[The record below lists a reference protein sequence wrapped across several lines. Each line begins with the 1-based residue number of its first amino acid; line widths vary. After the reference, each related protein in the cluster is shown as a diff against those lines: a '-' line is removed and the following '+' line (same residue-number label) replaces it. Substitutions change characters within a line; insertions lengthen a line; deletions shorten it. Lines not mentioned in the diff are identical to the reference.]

1 MHRKYFLVQALGAG
15 LIAAGAMSAQAAS
28 GAFYDPTNAASQ
40 SGKTTGFELYGTIGC
55 PGRGLLD
62 APCPKPTPV
71 EKDSDG
77 DGVVD
82 SKDKCPNTHAGRK
95 VNADGCE
102 LDSDGDGV
110 VDGQDRCPNTPA
122 GRKVN
127 SQGCE
132 LDSDGDGVVDALDKC
147 PNTPAGR
154 KVNADGCELDS
165 DGDGIVDSQDK
176 CPTVLAKTADGC
188 PVPIVAEPAPMKL
201 VLDGVNF
208 DNDQATLRP
217 EAMAILD
224 QAAAR
229 LKQWGEVKVEV
240 AGHTDSLNSDA
251 YNLSLSQR
259 RADAVRDY
267 LVSKG
272 IAADRLTAKGY
283 GESSPVAGNDT
294 AEDRYKN
301 RRVELVPMK

>member
-1 MHRKYFLVQALGAG
+1 MRTKPFLIQALGAG
-15 LIAAGAMSAQAAS
+15 LLFAAGMSAHAAT
-28 GAFYDPTNAASQ
+28 GVFYDPTNSASP

-62 APCPKPTPV
+62 APCPKPKSP

-82 SKDKCPNTHAGRK
+82 SKDKCPDTQAGRK
-95 VNADGCE
+95 VNAEGCE

-132 LDSDGDGVVDALDKC
+132 LDSDGDGVVDGLDKC

-154 KVNADGCELDS
+154 KVNAEGCELDS
-165 DGDGIVDSQDK
+165 DGDGIVDAQDK
-176 CPTVLAKTADGC
+176 CPTVYAKTADGC
-188 PVPIVAEPAPMKL
+188 PAVPKKL

-208 DNDQATLRP
+208 DNDQASLRP
-217 EAMAILD
+217 EAIAILD
-224 QAAAR
+224 QAAAS
-229 LKQWGEVKVEV
+229 LKEWGDVKVEV
-240 AGHTDSLNSDA
+240 AGHTDSVSSDVH
-251 YNLSLSQR
+251 NLRLSQR
-259 RADAVRDY
+259 RAETVRVY
-267 LVSKG
+267 LISKG

-294 AEDRYKN
+294 EEGRYKN

>member
-1 MHRKYFLVQALGAG
+1 MRTKFFLIKVLGAS
-15 LIAAGAMSAQAAS
+15 LIAAGAMSAQAAD
-28 GAFYDPTNAASQ
+28 GVFYDPANAASK
-40 SGKTTGFELYGTIGC
+40 SGKTSGFELYGTIGC

-62 APCPKPTPV
+62 APCPKPKPA
-71 EKDSDG
+71 DSDG

-82 SKDKCPNTHAGRK
+82 SKDKCPNTQAGRK

-147 PNTPAGR
+147 PTTPAGQ

-165 DGDGIVDSQDK
+165 DGDGIVDSLDK
-176 CPTVLAKTADGC
+176 CPTVFAKTADGC
-188 PVPIVAEPAPMKL
+188 PAEPAPMKL
-201 VLDGVNF
+201 VLEGVNF
-208 DNDQATLRP
+208 GNDQAVLNA
-217 EAMAILD
+217 EAMAVLD
-224 QAAAR
+224 EAAES
-229 LKQWGEVKVEV
+229 LKQWGDVKVEV
-240 AGHTDSLNSDA
+240 AGHTDSSNSDA
-251 YNLSLSQR
+251 YNLVLSQR
-259 RADAVRDY
+259 RADAVRIY
-267 LVSKG
+267 LIGKG

-283 GESSPVAGNDT
+283 GESSPVVGNDT
-294 AEDRYKN
+294 TEDRAKN

>member
-1 MHRKYFLVQALGAG
+1 MRTKLILIQALGAS
-15 LIAAGAMSAQAAS
+15 LLAASAMSAQAVS
-28 GAFYDPTNAASQ
+28 GVFYDPTNAASQ
-40 SGKTTGFELYGTIGC
+40 SGKTTGFELFGTIGC

-62 APCPKPTPV
+62 APCPIPKPV

-82 SKDKCPNTHAGRK
+82 SKDKCPNTQAGRM

-132 LDSDGDGVVDALDKC
+132 V
-147 PNTPAGR
+147 
-154 KVNADGCELDS
+154 DS
-165 DGDGIVDSQDK
+165 DGDGIVDSLDK
-176 CPTVLAKTADGC
+176 CPTVFAKTADGC
-188 PVPIVAEPAPMKL
+188 PVPVVAEPAPMKL
-201 VLDGVNF
+201 VLEGVNF

-224 QAAAR
+224 EAAAR

-259 RADAVRDY
+259 RADAVRNY

-272 IAADRLTAKGY
+272 IASDRLTAKGY
-283 GESSPVAGNDT
+283 GESNPVAGNDT

>member
-1 MHRKYFLVQALGAG
+1 MRTIDFMLKASAAA
-15 LIAAGAMSAQAAS
+15 LIAAGSLSAHAAT
-28 GAFYDPTNAASQ
+28 GVFYDPTNAASQ
-40 SGKTTGFELYGTIGC
+40 SGKTTGFELFGTIGC

-62 APCPKPTPV
+62 TACPKPV
-71 EKDSDG
+71 EKEKDSDG

-82 SKDKCPNTHAGRK
+82 SKDKCPNTQAGRK

-127 SQGCE
+127 AQGCE

-154 KVNADGCELDS
+154 KVNADGCEIDS

-176 CPTVLAKTADGC
+176 CPTVFAKTADGC
-188 PVPIVAEPAPMKL
+188 PLPVAVEPAKL
-201 VLDGVNF
+201 VLEGVNF
-208 DNDQATLRP
+208 DNDQAMLR
-217 EAMAILD
+217 ADSMAILD
-224 QAAAR
+224 QAAAT
-229 LKQWGEVKVEV
+229 LKQWGDVKVEV
-240 AGHTDSLNSDA
+240 AGHTDSRSSDE
-251 YNLSLSQR
+251 YNMNLSQR
-259 RADAVRDY
+259 RAEAVRNY

-272 IAADRLTAKGY
+272 VAADRLTAKGY
-283 GESSPVAGNDT
+283 GESSPVADNETEEG
-294 AEDRYKN
+294 RFKN